1 MLRNFPLFVLIQRMK
16 CTAYTFSVVTYLWV
30 LHVHMHIV
38 ECDLTGSK
46 NDISLDSIDN
56 EKRTKCSVLLH
67 VYIL

>member
-1 MLRNFPLFVLIQRMK
+1 MK
-16 CTAYTFSVVTYLWV
+16 RSADTFSFVTYLWV

-46 NDISLDSIDN
+46 NDISLDNIDN
-56 EKRTKCSVLLH
+56 EKRTKCSVILH